1 MTDDK
6 VPENEDNPLE
16 AETVPQDLPVVNMP
30 STPVGIPEYVTVD
43 MFNELQLELHQLR
56 AEFVRLR
63 NQVEAIDEPADGNS

>member
-6 VPENEDNPLE
+6 VPENEIDRLP
-16 AETVPQDLPVVNMP
+16 AEPDQMDLPVVDMA
-30 STPVGIPEYVTVD
+30 STQARLPEYITVD